1 VFADNT
7 KREDRLWELTTD
19 ASGILSEASQFYK
32 DFLKANASLNAKLAA
47 VYLQAGLD
55 PPAMTT
61 KDVMVGTTI
70 ADGVDTTSTR
80 VQVADIVVDMDGA
93 VAMTELAPA
102 ATLYLVDAGALTAAD
117 AGAVL
122 ASAFGVELTAGSM
135 IGGTVG
141 AVVVGVVGG
150 AITTALTAFHRGAGE
165 HRAARR
171 DRGDEDRAGTTGLS
185 RDRLRVMND
194 VVKACAAACDEL
206 LKQDLLDETSI
217 HSLITKKA
225 QPALKDLTKVD
236 RTSVVI
242 QLYHLDVGRSSWMT
256 DG

>member
-1 VFADNT
+1 MFADNT
-7 KREDRLWELTTD
+7 KREDRLRELTTD
-19 ASGILSEASQFYK
+19 TSGILSEASQFYS
-32 DFLKANASLNAKLAA
+32 DFLTANASLNAKLAA
-47 VYLQAGLD
+47 VYLQAGLG

-70 ADGVDTTSTR
+70 ANGVDTTSTR
-80 VQVADIVVDMDGA
+80 VQVADIVVDMGGA

-117 AGAVL
+117 AGTVL

-135 IGGTVG
+135 IGGIVG
-141 AVVVGVVGG
+141 AVIVGVVGG
-150 AITTALTAFHRGAGE
+150 AITTALTAFTGAQASIELAGGIATMKTGRE
-165 HRAARR
+165 RAA
-171 DRGDEDRAGTTGLS
+171 LS

-194 VVKACAAACDEL
+194 VVKASAAACDEL

-217 HSLITKKA
+217 QNLISKKA

-242 QLYHLDVGRSSWMT
+242 KLYHLDVGRSSWMT
-256 DG
+256 DR